1 MKAWKA
7 ELNDLLEK
15 IERYTSAS
23 LWRIRKEFE
32 RSGSSF
38 DRKFRKRFLRMTN
51 HRYENLDIIQLILIS
66 IESQK
71 TIF

>member
-15 IERYTSAS
+15 IERHTSAS

-51 HRYENLDIIQLILIS
+51 HRYENFKITSSIL
-66 IESQK
+66 ELALNH
-71 TIF
+71 